1 MICDCEYNNIK
12 LPSKIYQKVE
22 EKVSMLYVEL
32 NINKMPIDPFDIANR
47 RVGIDLHINK
57 WRCGTSAFAGVPL
70 PFLIKY

>member
-12 LPSKIYQKVE
+12 LPSKIYQKIE

-47 RVGIDLHINK
+47 RGYIVKPFSDLK
-57 WRCGTSAFAGVPL
+57 CDVR
-70 PFLIKY
+70 YY